1 MASPAHPDRAKTPSR
16 RTDDVALCSPDRS
29 SKRSPL
35 RWGIIG
41 AGWIASRFAGALH
54 AHTPQRV
61 VAVSARNTQ
70 RLAEF
75 SGEHG
80 IDSTYADPS
89 ALIADPQ
96 VDIVYVATPHS
107 SHHRFALEVIASGKH
122 LLVEKP
128 IATTAADAQEIV
140 DAARAAGVFAME
152 AMWTRYLPQTDI
164 LRQLIAD
171 GVLGRIQQVTADF
184 GGVVKYEPEGRM
196 WNPHLAGGALLDMGV
211 YPISFTS
218 MLLGAPDR
226 VTATGITGPDGVD
239 LRATALLEYGNNA
252 DAIITTSLISPLPV
266 RASVL
271 GSAGRAEIHSPFF
284 APSGIT
290 CFPAGDGK
298 EVEEWT
304 DKTFADLHE
313 GLFYQ
318 ATAVAGYIGEGRR
331 ESPLHTLDET
341 VSILA
346 TIDRIR
352 EQLTLVE
359 IADYV

>member
-1 MASPAHPDRAKTPSR
+1 MTLPSPRIT
-16 RTDDVALCSPDRS
+16 SPTAVP
-29 SKRSPL
+29 PL

-61 VAVSARNTQ
+61 VAVSARNPQ
-70 RLAEF
+70 RLAKF
-75 SGEHG
+75 STEHAIG
-80 IDSTYADPS
+80 STYADPS

-107 SHHRFALEVIASGKH
+107 SHHRYALEVIAAGKH
-122 LLVEKP
+122 VLIEKP

-164 LRQLIAD
+164 LRQLIEEGA
-171 GVLGRIQQVTADF
+171 LGRIQQVTADF
-184 GGVVKYEPEGRM
+184 GGVVEYAPDGRM
-196 WNPHLAGGALLDMGV
+196 WNPQLAGGALLDMGV

-218 MLLGAPDR
+218 MVLGAPER

-239 LRATALLEYGNNA
+239 LRATALLEFGGNT
-252 DAIITTSLISPLPV
+252 DAVVTTSLISPLPV
-266 RASVL
+266 RASVS

-290 CFPAGDGK
+290 YFPAEDGK

-304 DKTFADLHE
+304 DTTFADLHE

-318 ATAVAGYIGEGRR
+318 AVAVAEYIGEGRH

-341 VSILA
+341 VSIIA

-352 EQLTLVE
+352 EQLRFVE
-359 IADYV
+359 VADYV